1 MYKNTKRLYELEKQ
15 LLLNLD
21 NIEYGLNAIFLGLM
35 KEIRNGKWIELE
47 WFRRGIGLFYKGYL
61 ERRIKW

>member
-1 MYKNTKRLYELEKQ
+1 MYRNIKRLHELEKQ

-35 KEIRNGKWIELE
+35 KEIRNGK
-47 WFRRGIGLFYKGYL
+47 
-61 ERRIKW
+61 

>member
-21 NIEYGLNAIFLGLM
+21 NIEYGLNAISLGLM
-35 KEIRNGKWIELE
+35 KEIRNGK
-47 WFRRGIGLFYKGYL
+47 
-61 ERRIKW
+61 